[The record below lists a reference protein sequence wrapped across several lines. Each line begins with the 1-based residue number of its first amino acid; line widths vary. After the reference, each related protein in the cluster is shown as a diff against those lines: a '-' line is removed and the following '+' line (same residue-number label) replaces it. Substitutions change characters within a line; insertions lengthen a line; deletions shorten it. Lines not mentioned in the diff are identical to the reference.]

1 MPGAFFYLIP
11 LPSAPISC
19 RRFAA
24 GKPGWR
30 KRARFARVCGKR
42 FWIVASG
49 FGIRKS
55 HPVFLEKAPGV
66 LWRPCGGSRRRPEWA
81 ARGYGSPI
89 AFKLKL
95 GAWHGFKNE
104 MGFVPEFFFS
114 GMKSRHVASQ
124 RGAIL
129 RLGGGILTFAA
140 PKKFKSRPLRG
151 MCLAAA
157 LMRGYFPGFSGLA
170 PRERHMGHMVSRV
183 LQRCARQCS
192 RP

>member
-1 MPGAFFYLIP
+1 MPGAFFCLIP
-11 LPSAPISC
+11 LLSAPISC
-19 RRFAA
+19 RRETGLAEKGPICPRLRKAVLDCRIRLWNPQEPSCFLGEGPGRLMEALRRKQEEA
-24 GKPGWR
+24 GMGG
-30 KRARFARVCGKR
+30 ARI
-42 FWIVASG
+42 W
-49 FGIRKS
+49 
-55 HPVFLEKAPGV
+55 GV
-66 LWRPCGGSRRRPEWA
+66 QS
-81 ARGYGSPI
+81 I
-89 AFKLKL
+89 LKL

-104 MGFVPEFFFS
+104 MGFVPEFFFF
-114 GMKSRHVASQ
+114 GNEIPACGFAKR
-124 RGAIL
+124 RYL
-129 RLGGGILTFAA
+129 PLGGGILTFAA